1 MALNKEIW
9 INDIVEGFFP
19 ANEFV
24 SRSLDHS
31 MYVNNKTVHVPNA
44 GLPPE
49 IKKNI
54 GTFPVT
60 ASKRADTDLTYDI
73 DTFYSIPIHIQNSEV
88 VELSYDKRQS
98 VLAQMRAEL
107 QRVVMESVLTSWL
120 PASPTSLTTTGA
132 AVASHIPTATGNR
145 KKLTINDIKTLK
157 LMFDRQ
163 DIPSEGRYILL
174 DSDMYNELMGEMTD
188 AATLNFL
195 AGADPTR
202 GVIGTFMGF
211 NFYTR
216 SKVLKTTAAG
226 AYKDWSASGAATDS
240 AAGLAWHQSS
250 VARALGDVDM
260 FDSQQDPL
268 YYGDIMSCSMRA
280 GGHCIRTD
288 KKGVVLIYQATA
300 E

>member
-9 INDIVEGFFP
+9 INDIIEGFFP
-19 ANEFV
+19 DNQFV
-24 SRSLDHS
+24 SRSADHS
-31 MYVNNKTVHVPNA
+31 LYVNNKTVHVPNA

-54 GTFPVT
+54 GSFPVT
-60 ASKRADTDLTYDI
+60 AAKRTDNDLTYDI
-73 DTFYSIPIHIQNSEV
+73 DTFYSVPIHIQNSEV

-98 VLAQMRAEL
+98 VLAQMKAEL
-107 QRVVMESVLTSWL
+107 QRAVMEAVLASWV
-120 PASPTSLTTTGA
+120 PASPTSLATTGE

-145 KKLTINDIKTLK
+145 KKLTIEDIKSLK
-157 LMFDRQ
+157 LIFDRQ
-163 DIPSEGRYILL
+163 DIPSDGRYILL
-174 DSDMYNELMGEMTD
+174 DSDMYNELMGEMTN
-188 AATLNFL
+188 AAVLNFL
-195 AGADPTR
+195 AGANPEN

-211 NFYTR
+211 NFYSR

-226 AYKDWSASGAATDS
+226 AFKEWSASGAATDS

-250 VARALGDVDM
+250 VARAMGAVDL
-260 FDSQQDPL
+260 FESSQDPL

-280 GGHCIRTD
+280 GGHCVRSD
-288 KKGVVLIYQATA
+288 KKGVVLLYQGTA

>member
-1 MALNKEIW
+1 
-9 INDIVEGFFP
+9 
-19 ANEFV
+19 
-24 SRSLDHS
+24 
-31 MYVNNKTVHVPNA
+31 
-44 GLPPE
+44 
-49 IKKNI
+49 
-54 GTFPVT
+54 
-60 ASKRADTDLTYDI
+60 
-73 DTFYSIPIHIQNSEV
+73 
-88 VELSYDKRQS
+88 
-98 VLAQMRAEL
+98 
-107 QRVVMESVLTSWL
+107 
-120 PASPTSLTTTGA
+120 
-132 AVASHIPTATGNR
+132 
-145 KKLTINDIKTLK
+145 
-157 LMFDRQ
+157 
-163 DIPSEGRYILL
+163 
-174 DSDMYNELMGEMTD
+174 MYNELMGEMTD

-226 AYKDWSASGAATDS
+226 AHKDWSASGAATDS
-240 AAGLAWHQSS
+240 AAGLAWHLSS

-288 KKGVVLIYQATA
+288 KKGVVIIYQSTA

>member
-54 GTFPVT
+54 STFPVS
-60 ASKRADTDLTYDI
+60 ASKRTDTDLTYDI

-107 QRVVMESVLTSWL
+107 QRVVMESVLASWL
-120 PASPTSLTTTGA
+120 PASPNLLPTTGD
-132 AVASHIPTATGNR
+132 AVASHIATATGNR

-157 LMFDRQ
+157 LMFDKQ
-163 DIPSEGRYILL
+163 DIPSDGRYILL

-195 AGADPTR
+195 AGANPES

>member
-60 ASKRADTDLTYDI
+60 ASKRADADLTYDI

-120 PASPTSLTTTGA
+120 PASPTSLATTGA
-132 AVASHIPTATGNR
+132 AVTSHIPTATGNR
-145 KKLTINDIKTLK
+145 KKLTIEDIKTLK

-195 AGADPTR
+195 AGANPTS